1 MNKLEKIKEKIR
13 ITNPKITND
22 TLDLLYEYVVQRLNE
37 ELNTLNLFNCN
48 R

>member
-1 MNKLEKIKEKIR
+1 MNKLKEIKERIC
-13 ITNPKITND
+13 ITNPEITDD

-48 R
+48 K